1 MAGNSS
7 GSLSFPKAY
16 IPHNKKII
24 TIKSRKM
31 ILITLFYQT
40 VPVCPARI
48 ESAFE
53 MKGWRLMPML
63 RKTC

>member
-1 MAGNSS
+1 
-7 GSLSFPKAY
+7 
-16 IPHNKKII
+16 
-24 TIKSRKM
+24 M

-53 MKGWRLMPML
+53 MTGRRLMPML
-63 RKTC
+63 EKNMLAADAAHPVAPGEADSGHEDAGGQG